1 MKIKN
6 IYIKKEKALK
16 DIDICFEKNNKIFYS
31 KYFFSGLNFCCF

>member
-16 DIDICFEKNNKIFYS
+16 DIEKCFEKNNKIYI
-31 KYFFSGLNFCCF
+31 KRKKRGEIML